1 METPFIFGKLAIGEN
16 FTDRE
21 VEQKRLVQNFRSGTN
36 TVLISPRRWGKSSL
50 VHKSAV
56 EAEKEDQDLII
67 VFIDLFNIRSEEE
80 FYKCLAESV
89 IRATSSRIEEV
100 MSNVKEFMK
109 EWIPRIS
116 FSPDAYHDFSL
127 SLDWAEIKRQPDE
140 ILNLAETIAVAKKR
154 KMVICLD
161 EFQNIAFY
169 EDPLAFQKKLRSHWQ
184 KHQMVSYCIYGS
196 KRHML
201 LDVFTSPSMPFYKF
215 GDLMFLSKISIEYWI
230 PFIQER
236 FSSTGKLIDQVQAER
251 IATLTECHPY
261 YVQQLAQQT
270 WFRTEHEVTAGAVDE
285 AMENLILQMSLL
297 FQNITEDLTTS
308 YVNFLRM
315 ILDGHTQ
322 YTSMENIGRYQL
334 GTSANVVR
342 IRKALI
348 SKEIID
354 EQEGKVILLD
364 PLYALWLKKYYFQDY
379 LPNK

>member
-1 METPFIFGKLAIGEN
+1 METPFVYGKLATGEN
-16 FTDRE
+16 FTNRE
-21 VEQKRLVQNFRSGTN
+21 AEQQRLIENFRSGTN

-56 EAEKEDQDLII
+56 EARKTAPDMII
-67 VFIDLFNIRSEEE
+67 IFIDLFNIRSEEE

-89 IRATSSRIEEV
+89 IRATSNRIEEI
-100 MSNVKEFMK
+100 MNNVKEFMK

-116 FSPDAYHDFSL
+116 FSPDAHQEFSL

-140 ILNLAETIAVAKKR
+140 ILNLAENIALAKSHKI
-154 KMVICLD
+154 VICLD

-201 LDVFTSPSMPFYKF
+201 LDVFTSASMPFYKF
-215 GDLMFLSKISIEYWI
+215 GDLMFLSKISPDHWI

-236 FSSTGKLIDQVQAER
+236 FISTGKAIDPEHAAR

-270 WFRTEHEVTAGAVDE
+270 WLRTEREVTTGVIDE
-285 AMENLILQMSLL
+285 ALDNLILQMSLL
-297 FQNITEDLTTS
+297 FQKITEDLTTS

-315 ILDGHTQ
+315 ILDGHTR

-354 EQEGKVILLD
+354 EDAGTVILLD
-364 PLYALWLKKYYFQDY
+364 PLYAIWLKKYYFQDNQ
-379 LPNK
+379 PTR